1 MAFPKDSSAVEGRCE
16 ICGADLM
23 DELVVQEF
31 VDGRQVCICRECA
44 AGAQGTAPTGDSE
57 PASRSNANQ
66 AAFPEAGRN
75 RVTSPGEVV
84 DRDLTEELLMPVTDL
99 IALQKDVQSALER
112 LASSLERFAAE
123 VLVQSSDETGR
134 LENRLRTLEREL
146 EQTRKRLQDTEGLM
160 VSSAPHAAVAQPV
173 VSTEA
178 DQEQPSTVVAP
189 AVPLSATAVSPPP
202 PAAAVPTGPAPV
214 PPPAPEETP
223 HGFTLEAVQLTQ
235 RYFNDGVFVDKI
247 RGVRR
252 SLGKPR
258 ANLSRIAGHGV
269 RVFVTVAWDIV
280 WYQFVVD
287 LARDLPQEERV
298 SLFREGM
305 DLAEL
310 ASHFKESNT
319 IVDEDGRIDAS
330 ELEVALL
337 SDPSALITD
346 MTPEEEQALEDAT
359 EEIWDQHTSPEF
371 KWDD

>member
-16 ICGADLM
+16 ICGADLI
-23 DELVVQEF
+23 DELVIKEF
-31 VDGRQVCICRECA
+31 ADGRQVCICRECA
-44 AGAQGTAPTGDSE
+44 AGAQGTAPADNSE
-57 PASRSNANQ
+57 PASRTHANQ
-66 AAFPEAGRN
+66 GAFPEAGRS
-75 RVTSPGEVV
+75 RVKSPGEVV
-84 DRDLTEELLMPVTDL
+84 GRDLTEELLMPVTDL

-123 VLVQSSDETGR
+123 VLVHSSDETGR
-134 LENRLRTLEREL
+134 LENRLHTLEREL

-160 VSSAPHAAVAQPV
+160 VSSAPPAAVAQPV
-173 VSTEA
+173 SGEA
-178 DQEQPSTVVAP
+178 DQEQPSAVVAP
-189 AVPLSATAVSPPP
+189 AAPLSAAPAGPPP
-202 PAAAVPTGPAPV
+202 PTAAVSTGPAPV

-235 RYFNDGVFVDKI
+235 RYFNDSAFVDKI

-258 ANLSRIAGHGV
+258 ANLSRIAGHGI

-287 LARDLPQEERV
+287 LARDLPQEQRV